1 MTLGA
6 GKRKKGPRKP
16 VRGLGYLPEVVK
28 VRKPMKATRK
38 DARPGN
44 SPPTAAESA
53 RIGRIKRMGCLA
65 CLQLGHQWDEEK
77 DVPQP
82 DAHHLLSGGIRIG
95 HHATIGLCKWHH
107 SARLVVDGWGALTH
121 LFQLGP
127 SLLQHPARF
136 KEQFGDDDS
145 LLEMQEEVL
154 AGRWAA

>member
-44 SPPTAAESA
+44 RPPTAAESA
-53 RIGRIKRMGCLA
+53 RIDRIKRIGCLA

-95 HHATIGLCKWHH
+95 HHATIALCKWHH
-107 SARLVVDGWGALTH
+107 SARLVVECWDTMTH
-121 LFQLGP
+121 LFNLGP
-127 SLLQHPARF
+127 SLLQNASRF
-136 KEQFGDDDS
+136 HECFGSDEE
-145 LLEMQEEVL
+145 LLDQQERLL
-154 AGRWAA
+154 AGDA